1 VALPRSLSPFRH
13 RAYARFWFGAFVSN
27 IGTWMETVGVGILVT
42 KQTHQAGWAGLVA
55 AAAFV
60 PSAFAGLIGGA
71 LADRLPRKR
80 LLITMT
86 AIQTVLAAILTT
98 SAAVDH
104 ATPGFVTVIVFLSGT
119 AGALGFPSYQALL
132 PDLVPA
138 DELPAAI
145 ALGSAQWNLGRVI
158 GPALAG
164 IVIGFG
170 SFEWAFGINA
180 VSFLA
185 VIIAIAPL
193 HLPRPSPHGHESIR
207 RSIAGGI
214 AFVRRDSGLRAV
226 VTYLALNSLLAA
238 PFIALIPAVALK
250 VFDEEKL
257 GTSLFVTAQ
266 GVGAVVMA
274 LLLGGLSHRVGLR
287 RVVLSALAVLPVALV
302 LYALAPT
309 LGLATVAIFFVG
321 GAYLGCLSG
330 FNTVAQL
337 RSPPA
342 LRGRVMSV
350 NMMILGTIYPIGA
363 VAQGAI
369 ADRVGLRAT
378 TAVTAVALGAIVV
391 LVRTLRPGFDRHL
404 EDQLAPGALGVK
416 PEYDEDFGGPEHGDD
431 EAPKELRDDIGA

>member
-13 RAYARFWFGAFVSN
+13 RAYARLWFGAFVSN

-42 KQTHQAGWAGLVA
+42 KQTHQAGWAGVVA

-80 LLITMT
+80 LLIAATVV
-86 AIQTVLAAILTT
+86 QTILAAILTT
-98 SAAVDH
+98 LAAVDH
-104 ATPGFVTVIVFLSGT
+104 ATPGLVTIIVFLSGS
-119 AGALGFPSYQALL
+119 AGAIGFPSFQALL
-132 PDLVPA
+132 PDLVPSE
-138 DELPAAI
+138 DLPAAI
-145 ALGSAQWNLGRVI
+145 ALNSAQWNLGRVI

-164 IVIGFG
+164 VVIGLG
-170 SFEWAFGINA
+170 SFQLAFGFNTI
-180 VSFLA
+180 SFFA

-193 HLPRPSPHGHESIR
+193 HLPRPSPHGHETIR
-207 RSIAGGI
+207 KSIAGGVR
-214 AFVRRDSGLRAV
+214 FVRGDSGLRAV

-250 VFDEEKL
+250 VFDEEKF

-266 GVGAVVMA
+266 GLGAVVMA

-287 RVVLSALAVLPVALV
+287 RVVLGALAVLPCALV

-309 LGLATVAIFFVG
+309 LGLAAVAIFFVG

-337 RSPPA
+337 RAPPA

-369 ADRVGLRAT
+369 ADRVGLRIT
-378 TAVTAVALGAIVV
+378 TVVTAILLGAIVL

-404 EDQLAPGALGVK
+404 EDELAPGALGMK
-416 PEYDEDFGGPEHGDD
+416 PEYDEDFGGEHTV
-431 EAPKELRDDIGA
+431 EEQEQTDDIGA